1 MEEQNLDNK
10 FELLRIKSI
19 LAILDGDTDFGEL
32 NIDDNDRKIRI
43 AMPYLSGPMICEL
56 STKFGFS
63 QSYGWNGGAKSRWD
77 YLDSLLKYSIDNGRE
92 SELLGLLFSK
102 SQFANTLKGLPSTAI
117 ESTYN
122 QILKSVIDG
131 INGELYF
138 GGNELV
144 QVGNIF
150 VIKEIGKT
158 ITVAT
163 PVVKQIDRDYISDLS
178 NRAMEDVENEH
189 YDSAITKSRT
199 LIEEVFCYVIEKKN
213 ETPSESGD
221 IGKLYKQVKDLYNM
235 HADKNIDVR
244 INTLLSGLE
253 KILSSISE
261 MRNKDSDSH
270 GVGSKRINISEH
282 HARLF
287 VNSAMTMADFILSVA
302 ENSK

>member
-1 MEEQNLDNK
+1 MEEQNSDNK
-10 FELLRIKSI
+10 FELLRRKNI

-32 NIDDNDRKIRI
+32 NIDDNDRKVRI

-56 STKFGFS
+56 SMKFGFP
-63 QSYGWNGGAKSRWD
+63 QAYCCNGVAKSRWD
-77 YLDSLLKYSIDNGRE
+77 YLDCLLKYSIDNGRE
-92 SELLGLLFSK
+92 SEFLGLLFSK
-102 SQFANTLKGLPSTAI
+102 SQFANTLKGLSSTAI

-144 QVGNIF
+144 QIGNKF

-213 ETPSESGD
+213 KTPSESGD

>member
-1 MEEQNLDNK
+1 
-10 FELLRIKSI
+10 
-19 LAILDGDTDFGEL
+19 
-32 NIDDNDRKIRI
+32 
-43 AMPYLSGPMICEL
+43 MPYLSGPKICEL
-56 STKFGFS
+56 SSKFGFS
-63 QSYGWNGGAKSRWD
+63 QYYSWNGGAKSRWD
-77 YLDSLLKYSIDNGRE
+77 YLDTLLKYSIDNGRE

-102 SQFANTLKGLPSTAI
+102 SQFVDTLKGLSSAAI

-131 INGELYF
+131 INRELYF

-144 QVGNIF
+144 QVGSIF

-163 PVVKQIDRDYISDLS
+163 PVVKQIDRDYISNLS
-178 NRAMEDVENEH
+178 DRAMEDVESEH

-213 ETPSESGD
+213 EMPSESGD
-221 IGKLYKQVKDLYNM
+221 IGKLYKQVKDLYCM

-261 MRNKDSDSH
+261 MRNKNSDSH
-270 GVGSKRINISEH
+270 GVGSKRINISKH

-287 VNSAMTMADFILSVA
+287 VNSAMTMADFILSVT

>member
-1 MEEQNLDNK
+1 M
-10 FELLRIKSI
+10 
-19 LAILDGDTDFGEL
+19 
-32 NIDDNDRKIRI
+32 
-43 AMPYLSGPMICEL
+43 
-56 STKFGFS
+56 
-63 QSYGWNGGAKSRWD
+63 
-77 YLDSLLKYSIDNGRE
+77 KYSIDNGRE

-102 SQFANTLKGLPSTAI
+102 SQFADTLKGLSSTVI

-131 INGELYF
+131 VNGELYF

-158 ITVAT
+158 ITDAT
-163 PVVKQIDRDYISDLS
+163 PVVKQINRDYISNLS

-213 ETPSESGD
+213 ETSSESGD

-253 KILSSISE
+253 KILSSISK
-261 MRNKDSDSH
+261 MRNKDSDAH

>member
-1 MEEQNLDNK
+1 MEKQNSDNK

-32 NIDDNDRKIRI
+32 NIDDNDYKIRI

-63 QSYGWNGGAKSRWD
+63 QSYDWNGGAKSRWE
-77 YLDSLLKYSIDNGRE
+77 YLDRLLKYSIDNGRE
-92 SELLGLLFSK
+92 SELLSLLFSK
-102 SQFANTLKGLPSTAI
+102 SQFSNTLKGFSSTAI
-117 ESTYN
+117 ESSYN
-122 QILKSVIDG
+122 QILKSVING

-150 VIKEIGKT
+150 VIKEIGKI

-178 NRAMEDVENEH
+178 NRAMEDVKNEH

-199 LIEEVFCYVIEKKN
+199 LIE
-213 ETPSESGD
+213 
-221 IGKLYKQVKDLYNM
+221 
-235 HADKNIDVR
+235 
-244 INTLLSGLE
+244 
-253 KILSSISE
+253 
-261 MRNKDSDSH
+261 
-270 GVGSKRINISEH
+270 
-282 HARLF
+282 
-287 VNSAMTMADFILSVA
+287 
-302 ENSK
+302 

>member
-1 MEEQNLDNK
+1 MGEQNSNNK
-10 FELLRIKSI
+10 FELLRMKSI
-19 LAILDGDTDFGEL
+19 LEILDGDTNFGEL
-32 NIDDNDRKIRI
+32 NFDDNARKIKI
-43 AMPYLSGPMICEL
+43 AMPYLSGPKICEL
-56 STKFGFS
+56 SSKFGFS
-63 QSYGWNGGAKSRWD
+63 QYYSWNGGAKSRWD
-77 YLDSLLKYSIDNGRE
+77 YLDTLLKYSIDNGRE

-102 SQFANTLKGLPSTAI
+102 SQFADTLKGLSSAAI

-131 INGELYF
+131 INRELYF

-163 PVVKQIDRDYISDLS
+163 PVVKQIDRDYISNLYD
-178 NRAMEDVENEH
+178 RAMEDVESEH
-189 YDSAITKSRT
+189 YDSAITKSKT

-213 ETPSESGD
+213 EMPSESGN
-221 IGKLYKQVKDLYNM
+221 IGKLYKQVKDLYSM

-261 MRNKDSDSH
+261 MRNKNSDSH
-270 GVGSKRINISEH
+270 GVGSKRINISKH

-287 VNSAMTMADFILSVA
+287 VNSAMTMADFILSV
-302 ENSK
+302 

>member
-1 MEEQNLDNK
+1 MEEQNSDNK

-43 AMPYLSGPMICEL
+43 TMPYLSGPMICEL

-63 QSYGWNGGAKSRWD
+63 QSYGWSGVAKSRWD

-102 SQFANTLKGLPSTAI
+102 SQFANTLKGLSSTAI

-158 ITVAT
+158 ITVST
-163 PVVKQIDRDYISDLS
+163 PVVNQIDRDYISDLS

-199 LIEEVFCYVIEKKN
+199 LIEEVFCYVIEQKN
-213 ETPSESGD
+213 ETPSESGN

-235 HADKNIDVR
+235 HGDKNIDVR
-244 INTLLSGLE
+244 INILLSGLE